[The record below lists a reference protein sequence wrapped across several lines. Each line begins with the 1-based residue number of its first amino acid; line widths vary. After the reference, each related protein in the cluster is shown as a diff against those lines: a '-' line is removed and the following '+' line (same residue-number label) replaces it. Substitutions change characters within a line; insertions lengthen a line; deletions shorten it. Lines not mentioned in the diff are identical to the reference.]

1 MNDAVYRVVA
11 DIIAEVMG
19 ISAAEVAPEN
29 TMQKMYVD
37 SLDMA
42 EIVTSLEDYY
52 GIDISDDILDSV
64 NTVEDIV
71 NYLDKLVG

>member
-1 MNDAVYRVVA
+1 MNDAVYQVVA

-42 EIVTSLEDYY
+42 ETVTSLEDYY